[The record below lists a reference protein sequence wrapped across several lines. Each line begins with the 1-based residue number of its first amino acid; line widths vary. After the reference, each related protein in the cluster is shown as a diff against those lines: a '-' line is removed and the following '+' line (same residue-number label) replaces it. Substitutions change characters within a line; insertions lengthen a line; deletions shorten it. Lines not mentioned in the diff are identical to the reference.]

1 VALEGRGGVSGS
13 GMLVVLP
20 EAENGRESDARRS
33 SEFWPAV
40 GGIGVLRM
48 RRDERNDGPLFEWV
62 IDSNSGMLSVA
73 MDSVRACLESS
84 VALLDRPSPSR
95 PEWRVVVG
103 VEIIGPSM
111 TALRTAIL
119 CVVLGRVG
127 WS

>member
-1 VALEGRGGVSGS
+1 
-13 GMLVVLP
+13 
-20 EAENGRESDARRS
+20 
-33 SEFWPAV
+33 
-40 GGIGVLRM
+40 M

-62 IDSNSGMLSVA
+62 IDSNSDMLSVA

-84 VALLDRPSPSR
+84 VALLDRPNPSR

-103 VEIIGPSM
+103 VEIIGPST